1 MKKTFLALI
10 ALVAITACSK
20 DEVIKVGHEEI
31 SFGNVFI
38 DNSTKATDPSY
49 GTNGVELTKFN
60 VYGTVQGTANRV
72 VIYSGEEVTGSVG
85 ANVWSCTKTQ
95 YWIPDASYNFAAL
108 VDVPDADITNRTNDL
123 PTSFKYDVSTQKDV
137 LYATA
142 TATGAVSG
150 NQPVNFT
157 FDHLLAKAFFTF
169 TNTDA
174 NANLTVTDIQISGLR
189 QNGIYTV
196 GAATPW
202 AATDNVDYTQGFSE
216 NGSTIAAGQTATN
229 EYERL
234 ILPGTYNLTISFKV
248 NDDKDGKEQ
257 EISATIENQT
267 FAAGHVY
274 NFTAE
279 IKSGVKYIEFTI
291 VSNDWTSDGDTNIQ
305 G

>member
-95 YWIPDASYNFAAL
+95 YWIPDASYNFVAL
-108 VDVPDADITNRTNDL
+108 VDVLDADITNRTNDL

-142 TATGAVSG
+142 TATGVVSG

-169 TNTDA
+169 NNTDA

-189 QNGIYTV
+189 QNGTYTV
-196 GAATPW
+196 GAAIPW

-234 ILPGTYNLTISFKV
+234 ILPGTYNLTISFKI
-248 NDDKDGKEQ
+248 NDDKGDQEQ

-274 NFTAE
+274 NFTADIE
-279 IKSGVKYIEFTI
+279 SGVKYIEFTI
-291 VSNDWTSDGDTNIQ
+291 VPNDWTSGGDTDIQ